1 MPEVRPLGPTGVIMR
16 TVPVAEILD
25 ANQVLAALFAFKKG
39 DFSARLPVNQVGLAG
54 KIADVLND
62 IFELNENM
70 ANELERISTT
80 VGKEGRIRQRAS
92 LSGSG
97 AWNSCVE
104 SVNSLIS
111 DLVQP
116 STEIARVIGAVA
128 NGDLSQKMSLEVE
141 GRPLQGEF
149 IRTARVVNTMVDQL
163 NSFASEVTRVAR
175 EVGTEGKLGGQAVV
189 TGVAGTWKDLTD
201 SVNS

>member
-1 MPEVRPLGPTGVIMR
+1 MTGNFWHLKCNSSTFIFFGRTTVP
-16 TVPVAEILD
+16 TVPVTETLD
-25 ANQVLAALFAFKKG
+25 ANQLLTVLFAFKKG

-70 ANELERISTT
+70 ANELRRVSTA
-80 VGKEGRIRQRAS
+80 VGKEGRIGQRAS
-92 LSGSG
+92 LSSG
-97 AWNSCVE
+97 TGDWNSCVE

-128 NGDLSQKMSLEVE
+128 
-141 GRPLQGEF
+141 
-149 IRTARVVNTMVDQL
+149 
-163 NSFASEVTRVAR
+163 
-175 EVGTEGKLGGQAVV
+175 
-189 TGVAGTWKDLTD
+189 
-201 SVNS
+201 